1 MEVTPMNR
9 HLRTY
14 YYAVFGAIGGL
25 LGWEVSNLL
34 GLSFIKNIYLSE
46 AIVGAL
52 VGLSIGLLTGIAEGV
67 MTRNLVQAGKS
78 GMWAGLLGLAA
89 GAIGLPFSEWLFQS
103 VGAGLAGRALGWG
116 VFGLLIGLAE
126 GLVGRSQVWKGML
139 GGLVGGAVGGF
150 LLEGAQRLLKNTLF
164 GKALGLVLLGAA
176 VGAFISL
183 IVVLLSRAW
192 LEVKSGKLKGTEFI
206 LDKFMR
212 AKGPAIAIGSSPL
225 KSEIVLPDPDIAP
238 QHAML
243 TGDGAHF
250 SLKDMSLTGTFINK
264 RRIERVELVNNNLIL
279 MGNTEL
285 VYHEK
290 R

>member
-1 MEVTPMNR
+1 MNR
-9 HLRTY
+9 RMRTY

-25 LGWEVSNLL
+25 IGWQISNLL
-34 GLSFIKNIYLSE
+34 GLSFISNIYISE

-52 VGLSIGLLTGIAEGV
+52 VGLSIGLLTGIVEGV
-67 MTRNLVQAGKS
+67 MILNLLQVGKS
-78 GMWAGLLGLAA
+78 GLLSGLLGLVA
-89 GAIGLPFSEWLFQS
+89 GAIGLPLSEWLFQTA
-103 VGAGLAGRALGWG
+103 GAGIFGRLVGWSF
-116 VFGLLIGLAE
+116 FGLLIGLAE
-126 GLVGRSQVWKGML
+126 GVVGRSQVWKGML
-139 GGLVGGAVGGF
+139 GGLLGGAVGGL
-150 LLEGAQRLLKNTLF
+150 LLESSQHVFKDSLI
-164 GKALGLVLLGAA
+164 GKVIGLVLLGAA

-243 TGDGAHF
+243 TGDGSHF
-250 SLKDMSLTGTFINK
+250 TLKDMSLSGTFINK
-264 RRIERVELVNNNLIL
+264 RRIERTQLANGILIR
-279 MGNTEL
+279 MGNTEM

>member
-1 MEVTPMNR
+1 MNR
-9 HLRTY
+9 RMRTY

-25 LGWEVSNLL
+25 IGWQVSNLL
-34 GLSFIKNIYLSE
+34 GLSFASNIYLSE
-46 AIVGAL
+46 AVVGAL
-52 VGLSIGLLTGIAEGV
+52 VGLSIGLLIGVAEGAL
-67 MTRNLVQAGKS
+67 TLNLVQAAKS
-78 GMWAGLLGLAA
+78 GGLSGLLGLGA
-89 GAIGLPFSEWLFQS
+89 GAIGLPLSEWLFQS
-103 VGAGLAGRALGWG
+103 VGAGIFGRALGWS

-126 GLVGRSQVWKGML
+126 GVGGRSQVWKGML
-139 GGLVGGAVGGF
+139 GGLLGGALGGF
-150 LLEGAQRLLKNTLF
+150 LLEGMQSMVKASMI
-164 GKALGLVLLGAA
+164 GKAIGLVLLGAS

-192 LEVKSGKLKGTEFI
+192 LEVKTGKLKGTEFI

-243 TGDGAHF
+243 TGDGSHF
-250 SLKDMSLTGTFINK
+250 TLKDMSLTGTLINK
-264 RRIERVELVNNNLIL
+264 RSIERAQLTDNCTIH
-279 MGNTEL
+279 MGNTEM